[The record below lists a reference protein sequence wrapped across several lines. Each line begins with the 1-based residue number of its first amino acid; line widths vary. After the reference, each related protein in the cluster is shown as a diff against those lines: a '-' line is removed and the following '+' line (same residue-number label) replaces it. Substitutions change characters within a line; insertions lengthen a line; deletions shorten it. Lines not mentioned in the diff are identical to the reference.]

1 LDSNSK
7 FRKRSSLFEKIF
19 PGIFILLNSLY
30 LAYLLNLPMPGRFV
44 DMNNMEYGSFIS
56 FYLLAF
62 SGIFA
67 YIYLFKKIG
76 SSKVLEYY
84 GRNSL
89 IVLAFHMP
97 MRDILRSIAAIGL
110 GIKPEYL
117 NYNAAF
123 GLSFTILILLSMI
136 PLIFLVNNYFPFLI
150 GKKVPLQKI

>member
-1 LDSNSK
+1 
-7 FRKRSSLFEKIF
+7 
-19 PGIFILLNSLY
+19 
-30 LAYLLNLPMPGRFV
+30 
-44 DMNNMEYGSFIS
+44 MEYGSFIS

-97 MRDILRSIAAIGL
+97 MRDILRNIAAIGL